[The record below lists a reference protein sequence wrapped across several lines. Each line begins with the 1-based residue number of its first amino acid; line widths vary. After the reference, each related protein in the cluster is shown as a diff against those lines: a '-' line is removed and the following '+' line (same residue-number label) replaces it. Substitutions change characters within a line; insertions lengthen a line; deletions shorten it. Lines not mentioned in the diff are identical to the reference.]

1 MKKRLIAITCLA
13 IGTLFAVS
21 CNKGQ
26 QTPADHAGDVSS
38 DSAVQLHYNCE
49 TNANDFPT
57 EVTLYE
63 AEYWK
68 STDYDLEADL
78 LKGEIVDHKVWAVG
92 SQTIANYQGKDEY
105 LYFHDGGE
113 AFYGEWKNVVDG
125 GFTYVDTSAGDWYSE
140 NATDSLVWD
149 HLNTISG
156 GSIEPT
162 NPELW
167 GDEDLAFRSFQE
179 VEDDLLQ
186 QFQKLDLNM
195 QVVEKYTVNVSP
207 EQNCYLLMFTE
218 MIDEIPLVPYF
229 YTEGDVQRKNWLL
242 NCNASVYV
250 GEDGIMDAY
259 VTHLVQPT
267 QELEKVEI
275 ISLNEAKSALE
286 ERMKAKYTSDVEVEH
301 MGLYYIGMPGAEKE
315 SFRLTPFWLFCVSS
329 EVTGQT
335 KIGTEIYTRT
345 TTEVCYEVLNAV
357 DGEWLQH

>member
-1 MKKRLIAITCLA
+1 MKKRMIGITCVVISA
-13 IGTLFAVS
+13 MFAVS

-26 QTPADHAGDVSS
+26 QTPSTDDAAS
-38 DSAVQLHYNCE
+38 DSAVQVHYNCE
-49 TNANDFPT
+49 ASADDFPE

-78 LKGEIVDHKVWAVG
+78 LKGEIVDHKIWAVG

-113 AFYGEWKNVVDG
+113 AYFGEKGRSVDG

-140 NATDSLVWD
+140 RVTNSLVWD
-149 HLNTISG
+149 HLNTISC

-167 GDEDLAFRSFQE
+167 GDEDLAFRSFQD

-195 QVVEKYTVNVSP
+195 QVVEKYTINVSP

-259 VTHLVQPT
+259 VAQLVQPT
-267 QELEKVEI
+267 QKLEKVEI

-286 ERMKAKYTSDVEVEH
+286 ERMKAKYTSDVAVEH
-301 MGLYYIGMPGAEKE
+301 MGLYYVGMPGAEKE

-329 EVTGQT
+329 EVTEQT
-335 KIGTEIYTRT
+335 VNGWET

>member
-13 IGTLFAVS
+13 IGTLFAAS

-38 DSAVQLHYNCE
+38 DSAVKLQYNCE
-49 TNANDFPT
+49 VNAEDFPT

-78 LKGEIVDHKVWAVG
+78 LKGEIVDHEVWAQG
-92 SQTIANYQGKDEY
+92 PQTIANYQGQDEY
-105 LYFHDGGE
+105 LMFYDGGE

-125 GFTYVDTSAGDWYSE
+125 GFNYTDTSAGDWYSE
-140 NATDSLVWD
+140 CATDSLVLD

-167 GDEDLAFRSFQE
+167 GDEDLDFRSFQE

-207 EQNCYLLMFTE
+207 EKNCYLLMFTE

-242 NCNASVYV
+242 NCNASAYV
-250 GEDGIMDAY
+250 GRDGIMYLSARE
-259 VTHLVQPT
+259 LVQPT
-267 QELEKVEI
+267 QELERMEI

-286 ERMKAKYTSDVEVEH
+286 ERMKAKYTSDVAVEH
-301 MGLYYIGMPGAEKE
+301 VGLYYIGMPGAKKE

-329 EVTGQT
+329 EVTRQT
-335 KIGTEIYTRT
+335 VNGWETD
-345 TTEVCYEVLNAV
+345 TEVCYEVLNAV